1 MLKPTELRLGI
12 CNRLEVTAIRQ
23 ALPAD
28 TLRWLLLLLL
38 LTLFLVGT
46 NVGIRR
52 VASTEPGAN
61 ADSDL
66 CCIWRRYL
74 RPANQQ
80 RAIATVMNPTQGQS
94 EVGFAFCELGKATR
108 AAFLRGHLTV
118 IELRREIHGALQV
131 V

>member
-1 MLKPTELRLGI
+1 VLKPTELRLGI

-23 ALPAD
+23 ALPVD
-28 TLRWLLLLLL
+28 TLRWLLLLP
-38 LTLFLVGT
+38 LFLVGA

-80 RAIATVMNPTQGQS
+80 RAIAMVVNPTQGLS

>member
-12 CNRLEVTAIRQ
+12 CNRLEVTVIRQ

-28 TLRWLLLLLL
+28 TLRWRLL
-38 LTLFLVGT
+38 LTLFLIGA

-80 RAIATVMNPTQGQS
+80 RAIVTVVNPIQGLS
-94 EVGFAFCELGKATR
+94 EVGFAFCELGIATR
-108 AAFLRGHLTV
+108 AVFLCGHLTV